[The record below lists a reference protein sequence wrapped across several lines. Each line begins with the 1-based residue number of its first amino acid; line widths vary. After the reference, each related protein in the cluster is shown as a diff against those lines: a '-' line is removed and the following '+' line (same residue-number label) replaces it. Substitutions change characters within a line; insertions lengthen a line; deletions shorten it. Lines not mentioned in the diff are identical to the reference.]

1 MLALLLSTV
10 TSRLVGTG
18 SRGGGGKGR
27 CGRPSG
33 ALVASP
39 GAGDAVGE
47 AWSAWC
53 WAALAFALALPALLR
68 RRWRRFLV
76 AGAAAVDGD
85 DVVEVEAEAGRG
97 AASFNSITSWAV
109 VAFPPLDERVRV
121 ADLPV
126 FFTRWYISSREVS
139 SSPIFCSESEQLKV

>member
-10 TSRLVGTG
+10 TKRLVGAG

-27 CGRPSG
+27 SGRPSG

-39 GAGDAVGE
+39 DAGHAVGE

-53 WAALAFALALPALLR
+53 WAALAFALAFAALLR
-68 RRWRRFLV
+68 RRWRRLLG
-76 AGAAAVDGD
+76 AGAAAVDGRD
-85 DVVEVEAEAGRG
+85 DVEVEAGGG
-97 AASFNSITSWAV
+97 AASSNSITSWAV
-109 VAFPPLDERVRV
+109 VAFPPFDERVRV

-126 FFTRWYISSREVS
+126 FLTR
-139 SSPIFCSESEQLKV
+139 

>member
-10 TSRLVGTG
+10 TERLVGTG

-27 CGRPSG
+27 IGRPSG

-39 GAGDAVGE
+39 GAEDALDK

-53 WAALAFALALPALLR
+53 LAALAFALALAALLR
-68 RRWRRFLV
+68 RRWRRLLG
-76 AGAAAVDGD
+76 AGAAAVDGND
-85 DVVEVEAEAGRG
+85 DVEVEAGEG
-97 AASFNSITSWAV
+97 AASSNSMTSLAMD
-109 VAFPPLDERVRV
+109 AFPPLDDTVRV

-126 FFTRWYISSREVS
+126 FLTR
-139 SSPIFCSESEQLKV
+139 